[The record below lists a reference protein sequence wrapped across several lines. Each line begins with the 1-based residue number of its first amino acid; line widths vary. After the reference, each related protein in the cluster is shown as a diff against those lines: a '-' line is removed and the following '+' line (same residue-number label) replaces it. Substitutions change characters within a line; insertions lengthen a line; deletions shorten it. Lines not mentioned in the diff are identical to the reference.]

1 MTLYILKIMLLIKKN
16 IKFNHN
22 NNSDVIG
29 IKISTPDVYTII
41 NHSDVFIILNLSN
54 KYKLYSLN

>member
-1 MTLYILKIMLLIKKN
+1 MLLIKN

-41 NHSDVFIILNLSN
+41 NDSDVFIILNLSN